1 MNSQAAWY
9 NNDGFWELFAPT
21 IFTEERQ
28 SAARNEIDN
37 VVSLIGIERG
47 ERILDLCCG
56 VGRHSLE
63 LAQRGFDVVGV
74 DLTASYIEKA
84 RQNAKTRDLDV
95 TFSIASMDEFCEPD
109 RFDVVINMFGSFGY
123 LESPEDDRM
132 VVKNMYA
139 SLRRGG
145 RFLIETKGREIAA
158 RDFQERSWEEHGDML
173 VLAER
178 KPVGNWGRIETR
190 YLVIKGDQRFEHTVS
205 LRSFSSTELSSL
217 LIDCGFSNVN
227 VYGNLE
233 GRDYDHEAERLVVV
247 GTK

>member
-1 MNSQAAWY
+1 MNSQTLWY
-9 NNDGFWELFAPT
+9 NNDEFWEILAPT

-28 SAARNEIDN
+28 TAARIEIDN
-37 VVSLIGIERG
+37 VVSLLGIKRG

-63 LAQRGFDVVGV
+63 LARRGFEVVGV
-74 DLTASYIEKA
+74 DRTAAYIEKA
-84 RQNAKTRDLDV
+84 RQSAKKRDLDV
-95 TFSIASMDEFCEPD
+95 EFAMADMREVYEPS

-123 LESPEDDRM
+123 LESPEDDRR
-132 VVKNMYA
+132 VGKNMHA
-139 SLRRGG
+139 SLRPGG

-158 RDFQERSWEEHGDML
+158 RDFQERSWEEHDDML

-178 KPVGNWGRIETR
+178 KPVENWGRIETR
-190 YLVIKGDQRFEHTVS
+190 YLVIRGNQRFEHTVS
-205 LRSFSSTELSSL
+205 LRSFSSTELSAL
-217 LIDCGFSNVN
+217 LADCGFSSVN

-233 GRDYDHEAERLVVV
+233 GRDYDHEAERLAVV

>member
-1 MNSQAAWY
+1 MNIETPWY
-9 NNDGFWELFAPT
+9 NNDEFWELFAPT

-28 SAARNEIDN
+28 SDARIETNNLI
-37 VVSLIGIERG
+37 SLLGIERG

-63 LAQRGFDVVGV
+63 LARRGFDVVGV
-74 DLTASYIEKA
+74 DRTTTYIEKA
-84 RQNAKTRDLDV
+84 RQNAKRSDLNV
-95 TFSIASMDEFCEPD
+95 EFVMAGMEEFYEPN

-123 LESPEDDRM
+123 LERPEDDRM
-132 VVKNMYA
+132 VAKNMYV
-139 SLRRGG
+139 SLRPRG

-158 RDFQERSWEEHGDML
+158 REFQERSWEEHGDML

-178 KPVGNWGRIETR
+178 KPVENWGRIETR
-190 YLVIKGDQRFEHTVS
+190 YIVIKGKQRFEHTVS

-217 LIDCGFSNVN
+217 LADSGFNSVN

>member
-1 MNSQAAWY
+1 MNSQTLWY
-9 NNDGFWELFAPT
+9 NNDEFWEILAPT

-28 SAARNEIDN
+28 TAARIEIDN
-37 VVSLIGIERG
+37 VVSLLGIKRG

-63 LAQRGFDVVGV
+63 LARRGFEVVGV
-74 DLTASYIEKA
+74 DRTAAYIEKA
-84 RQNAKTRDLDV
+84 RQSAKKRDLDV
-95 TFSIASMDEFCEPD
+95 EFAMADMREVYEPS

-123 LESPEDDRM
+123 LESPEDDRR
-132 VVKNMYA
+132 VGKNMHA
-139 SLRRGG
+139 SLRPGG

-158 RDFQERSWEEHGDML
+158 RDFQERSWEEHSDML

-178 KPVGNWGRIETR
+178 KPIENWGRIETR
-190 YLVIKGDQRFEHTVS
+190 YLVIKGNQRFEHTVS
-205 LRSFSSTELSSL
+205 LRSFSSTELSTL
-217 LIDCGFSNVN
+217 LADCGFSNVN

>member
-1 MNSQAAWY
+1 MNSETPWY
-9 NNDGFWELFAPT
+9 NNDEFWELFAPT
-21 IFTEERQ
+21 IFTEKRQ
-28 SAARNEIDN
+28 SDARIEIDN
-37 VVSLIGIERG
+37 VVSLLDIEPG
-47 ERILDLCCG
+47 EQILDLCCG

-63 LAQRGFDVVGV
+63 LAHRGFNVVGV
-74 DLTASYIEKA
+74 DRTATYIEKA
-84 RQNAKTRDLDV
+84 RQNAKRSDLNV
-95 TFSIASMDEFCEPD
+95 EFVMAGMEEFCEPN

-132 VVKNMYA
+132 VAKNMHA
-139 SLRRGG
+139 SLRPGG

-158 RDFQERSWEEHGDML
+158 RDFQKRSWDEHGDML

-178 KPVGNWGRIETR
+178 KPVENWGRIETR
-190 YLVIKGDQRFEHTVS
+190 YIVIKGKQRFEYIVS

-217 LIDCGFSNVN
+217 LANCGFSSAN

>member
-1 MNSQAAWY
+1 MNSQIPWY
-9 NNDGFWELFAPT
+9 NSDEFWELFAPT
-21 IFTEERQ
+21 LFTEERL
-28 SAARNEIDN
+28 SAAMFEIDN
-37 VVSLIGIERG
+37 LVSLLGIERG

-56 VGRHSLE
+56 IGRHSLE

-74 DLTASYIEKA
+74 DRTTTYIEKA
-84 RQNAKTRDLDV
+84 RQNAKNRDLDV
-95 TFSIASMDEFCEPD
+95 VFSVMGMEEFREPD
-109 RFDVVINMFGSFGY
+109 QFDVVINMFGSFGY
-123 LESPEDDRM
+123 LEGPEDDRM
-132 VVKNMYA
+132 VAKNMHA
-139 SLRRGG
+139 SLRPGG

-158 RDFQERSWEEHGDML
+158 RDFQERSWDEHSDML

-178 KPVGNWGRIETR
+178 KPVENWGRIETR
-190 YLVIKGDQRFEHTVS
+190 YIVIKGNQRFEHTVS

-217 LIDCGFSNVN
+217 LTDCGFSVVN